1 MAAEKKKDESDLLII
16 SRNRRATH
24 EYHLV
29 ETLECGIVLTGTEV
43 KSLRENAGNLDDAY
57 AKIENGEV
65 WLLGMHIQ
73 PYANA
78 TSFGAHD
85 PDRRRKLLLHKR
97 EIANMEQAVKEK
109 SLVLVPLTMRF
120 NDDGRVKLDI
130 AIARGKK
137 TYDKRHA
144 IAARDSARDEERETR
159 RRR

>member
-1 MAAEKKKDESDLLII
+1 MAAPKKTVARAPTIQ
-16 SRNRRATH
+16 NRRARH
-24 EYHLV
+24 DYEILEVFEAGIQLV
-29 ETLECGIVLTGTEV
+29 GSEV
-43 KSLRENAGNLDDAY
+43 KSIREGHVQLTDCYGRIMD
-57 AKIENGEV
+57 GEV
-65 WLLGMHIQ
+65 WLVGMHIQ

-97 EIANMEQAVKEK
+97 QIATMEQSVNEK

-120 NDDGRVKLDI
+120 NEDRRVKVDI
-130 AIARGKK
+130 AIARPKK

-144 IAARDSARDEERETR
+144 IAARDAARDEERETR